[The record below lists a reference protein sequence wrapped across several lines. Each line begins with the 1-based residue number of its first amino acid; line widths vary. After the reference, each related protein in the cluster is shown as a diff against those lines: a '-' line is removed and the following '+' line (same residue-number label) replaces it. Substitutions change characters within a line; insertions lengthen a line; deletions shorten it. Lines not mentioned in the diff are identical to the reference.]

1 MTATATAA
9 LQDDSY
15 ALFDEFIQYPESPS
29 PSPIPVETSRSSDST
44 CRSDIPTP
52 PSSTHSPYL
61 QLHFQ
66 QSSTEGD
73 VASPRELVN
82 AATSG
87 NALNYNQSRPPV
99 AELLRPVDHNE
110 TLAPIPQDWPAAS
123 CAGTQTQAEGFGCN
137 HAHAQPQSSPLAAL
151 LYSNASGPLQCHL
164 GTEAM
169 GLEEHYDGSQP
180 SRPSQ
185 SHYQVMSMPV
195 EYPRIGLP
203 SGLNEG
209 LWDNM
214 MQPGNTDPAHGFPS
228 TGDQTSLW
236 NNLPIRP
243 LEEEPWTAYNMP
255 QQNPLPPRVA
265 TQQVPSHAQYSRPV
279 TSAQRILPNGAIS
292 RPREARSLIPREGLN
307 RQMNSSLSPEMSSH
321 VPVAA
326 RISGPQRNRAGGRN
340 RPLNEEQRKHAKVL
354 RREHACWVCALQRVS
369 CTAGPVCL
377 KCAERLSIGT
387 SPLGCNRTVLQE
399 MIDQFLPIRMT
410 EVHDPEVV
418 KLFVKGSM
426 ERWVGDQGS
435 RGLTVHLTVGYGPT
449 IPWLMHEFVPRQQE
463 VVLLMQWKTDS
474 TGKVT
479 CIRKKSPPLAIKH
492 VSKAESQ
499 GFVKFIDDLIE
510 NPHNLDDFQ
519 ETYCG
524 DQEDDPFR
532 TELIKLLCRLFKD
545 LPANAEVSNSSRR
558 LYKARRSPFN
568 IHCRTQPSGKTLRW
582 GFALSLLQTSCFT
595 T

>member
-1 MTATATAA
+1 MTATAA
-9 LQDDSY
+9 LQQQDDL
-15 ALFDEFIQYPESPS
+15 LFDEFIQYPESPR
-29 PSPIPVETSRSSDST
+29 PVETSHSSNST

-61 QLHFQ
+61 QFHFQ
-66 QSSTEGD
+66 QSSTERD
-73 VASPRELVN
+73 VASPCAPVN
-82 AATSG
+82 ADTSG
-87 NALNYNQSRPPV
+87 NALNYNQSRSPV
-99 AELLRPVDHNE
+99 AELLRVPVDDHNG

-137 HAHAQPQSSPLAAL
+137 RAHAQPQSSLLATL
-151 LYSNASGPLQCHL
+151 LYLNASVPLERHS
-164 GTEAM
+164 GTGSM
-169 GLEEHYDGSQP
+169 GLAEHHDGSQP
-180 SRPSQ
+180 SMPSQ
-185 SHYQVMSMPV
+185 AHYQVMSKPV
-195 EYPRIGLP
+195 GYPRVGLP
-203 SGLNEG
+203 SGLDEG
-209 LWDNM
+209 SWDNM
-214 MQPGNTDPAHGFPS
+214 MQSGNTDPAHGFPS
-228 TGDQTSLW
+228 TSDQTSLW

-255 QQNPLPPRVA
+255 QHNPLLPSTA
-265 TQQVPSHAQYSRPV
+265 TQQASSHAQYSRPV

-292 RPREARSLIPREGLN
+292 RPREPRSLISREGLN
-307 RQMNSSLSPEMSSH
+307 RQMDLSLSPEMSSH

-326 RISGPQRNRAGGRN
+326 RIPGPQRNRAGGRN

-377 KCAERLSIGT
+377 KCAERLSFGF

-426 ERWVGDQGS
+426 ERWVGDQGT

-449 IPWLMHEFVPRQQE
+449 LPWLMHEFVPRQQE
-463 VVLLMQWKTDS
+463 VMFLMQWTTDS

-499 GFVKFIDDLIE
+499 GFVKFIDELIE

-532 TELIKLLCRLFKD
+532 AELIRLLCRLFKD
-545 LPANAEVSNSSRR
+545 LPANAEVSTSLRR
-558 LYKARRSPFN
+558 LYKASRSPFD
-568 IHCRTQPSGKTLRW
+568 IHCRTQHSGKILSW
-582 GFALSLLQTSCFT
+582 GFALSLLQTSCST